1 MSVSEIHAVLTSG
14 FSTIAGTVMAA
25 YINFGVSPAHLLSAS
40 VMSAPAALAAAKL
53 LLPETE
59 HEEEDYDEENGESWN
74 RTRPAFKGLTS
85 MTENCGNLLDAATQG
100 ASAAALLVINITAI
114 VVAFIA
120 FVAFLNS
127 LVGFLGGLIGFPD
140 TTFESLLGNT
150 VGPAN
155 SPTC

>member
-59 HEEEDYDEENGESWN
+59 HEEEDYDEEHGDI
-74 RTRPAFKGLTS
+74 RRPAFKGLTS

-150 VGPAN
+150 FGPA
-155 SPTC
+155 SSRAY

>member
-1 MSVSEIHAVLTSG
+1 MSEIHAILTSG

-53 LLPETE
+53 LLPETD
-59 HEEEDYDEENGESWN
+59 HEEEEYDEENGE
-74 RTRPAFKGLTS
+74 RRRRPSSFQMSS

-100 ASAAALLVINITAI
+100 ASSAALLVINITAI

-120 FVAFLNS
+120 FVAFLNAI
-127 LVGFLGGLIGFPD
+127 VGFFGGLIGFPD
-140 TTFESLLGNT
+140 TTFESLLGKIL
-150 VGPAN
+150 
-155 SPTC
+155 SWKMEKQKS